1 MDMKNSGNIL
11 ALDCATTTGWCVG
24 TVGKPIAQWGEIK
37 LKNGE
42 SDLWDFLNE
51 TAGQYNVTRILAE
64 DIFFNKN
71 VQTFERL
78 ANYHGVIN
86 LFCLLRGIEL
96 VRKGLSPTQWKRALV
111 GDAYASKDKVR
122 GYVSKYVN
130 APIKSDNVS
139 DAIGIFIAWRWLWRL
154 RGVR

>member
-1 MDMKNSGNIL
+1 MEMENNRNIL

-24 TVGKPIAQWGEIK
+24 TVGKPITQWGEIK
-37 LKNGE
+37 LNNGE
-42 SDLWDFLNE
+42 VDLWKFLNE
-51 TAGQYNVTRILAE
+51 IAEQYNVTRILAE
-64 DIFFNKN
+64 DIFLNKN

-86 LFCLLRGIEL
+86 LFCQLRGIEL

-130 APIKSDNVS
+130 TPIKSDNVS
-139 DAIGIFIAWRWLWRL
+139 DAIGIFIAWQRLRRL